1 MNQEGIFKDDEF
13 LYAQKKSKVDIST
26 LPNCPSDQSVLW
38 TSCQGTYTF
47 ASGGIYVGE
56 YKDNMMH
63 GQGTFTYADGRKEVG
78 AWENNNLNGY
88 AVTYYADGSIDQEG
102 IFKNDKLLYTEK
114 RSKPI
119 ITPSTDSE

>member
-26 LPNCPSDQSVLW
+26 LPNCLSDQSVLW

-78 AWENNNLNGY
+78 GKVLWRTNVQSQVVGNQK
-88 AVTYYADGSIDQEG
+88 IDEA
-102 IFKNDKLLYTEK
+102 K
-114 RSKPI
+114 RFSCCVCGF
-119 ITPSTDSE
+119 T